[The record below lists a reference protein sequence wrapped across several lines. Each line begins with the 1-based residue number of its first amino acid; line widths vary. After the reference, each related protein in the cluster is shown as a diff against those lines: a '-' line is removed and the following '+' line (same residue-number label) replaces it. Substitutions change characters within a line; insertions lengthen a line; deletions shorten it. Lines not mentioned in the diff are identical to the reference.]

1 METTACQQDL
11 SRDQRDLI
19 EDALTEDPA
28 VSWAATARR
37 VGVHPTTVSRE
48 VNRNRGRVKYSAD
61 AAQSGADRHRHR
73 ARPRRL
79 AEVSEVRAAVTAGLV
94 AKQSPAAIAADLR
107 AAGGPQVC
115 AETIYQAVYA
125 GCLPVTARECLRT
138 RRPRRRSR
146 QVRHPHRRAGLPNIN
161 LRPAAVNDR
170 TEPGHFE
177 LDLII
182 GKNNRS
188 ALLCGIER
196 LTRYGAIVTLP
207 EGYRAE
213 SVLAAMVELFDQIP
227 PDLRRSV
234 TFDQGSE
241 WADWATLVEHYA
253 MTAWFCEPH
262 SPWQRGAVENFNGHV
277 RYWFPRGTDHGLVT
291 PSQADAVTT
300 FLNRQRRRLLGW
312 DSAEQR
318 WLAAGGVPLAA
329 PRPRRASGLL
339 EIGG

>member
-1 METTACQQDL
+1 MPAKKAL

-28 VSWAATARR
+28 VSWAAAARR

-48 VNRNRGRVKYSAD
+48 VNLNRGRVKYSAE
-61 AAQSGADRHRHR
+61 AAQRRAATHRR
-73 ARPRRL
+73 RPRPRRL
-79 AEVSEVRAAVTAGLV
+79 AGAATDLRAAVTAGLV

-107 AAGGPQVC
+107 AAGGAQVC

-125 GCLPVTARECLRT
+125 GCLPVGPRECLRT
-138 RRPRRRSR
+138 RRPRRRGR

-161 LRPAAVNDR
+161 ARPAAVNDR
-170 TEPGHFE
+170 TEAGHFE

-196 LTRYGAIVTLP
+196 RTRYGAIVTLP

-253 MTAWFCEPH
+253 MT
-262 SPWQRGAVENFNGHV
+262 G
-277 RYWFPRGTDHGLVT
+277 
-291 PSQADAVTT
+291 
-300 FLNRQRRRLLGW
+300 
-312 DSAEQR
+312 SAE
-318 WLAAGGVPLAA
+318 
-329 PRPRRASGLL
+329 
-339 EIGG
+339 

>member
-1 METTACQQDL
+1 MPAKKAL
-11 SRDQRDLI
+11 SRDQRDQI
-19 EDALTEDPA
+19 EDALTEDGA
-28 VSWAATARR
+28 VSWAETARR

-48 VNRNRGRVKYSAD
+48 VNLNRGRVKYSAE
-61 AAQSGADRHRHR
+61 AAQHRADRHRRR

-79 AEVSEVRAAVTAGLV
+79 AAVSEVRDAVTKGLA

-107 AAGGPQVC
+107 AAGGAQVC
-115 AETIYQAVYA
+115 AETIYQAVYH

-138 RRPRRRSR
+138 RRSRRRGR
-146 QVRHPHRRAGLPNIN
+146 QARHPNRRAGLPNIHR
-161 LRPAAVNDR
+161 RPAAVNDR

-177 LDLII
+177 LDLVI

-188 ALLCGIER
+188 GLLCGIER

-227 PDLRRSV
+227 PPLRGSV

-241 WADWATLVEHYA
+241 WADWESLVEHYKMA
-253 MTAWFCEPH
+253 VYFCDPH
-262 SPWQRGAVENFNGHV
+262 APWQRGAIENFNGHV

-291 PSQADAVTT
+291 PPQADKVTT
-300 FLNRQRRRLLGW
+300 FLNTQRRRLLGW
-312 DSAEQR
+312 DTAEQR
-318 WLAAGGVPLAA
+318 WLATGGVPLAS
-329 PRPRRASGLL
+329 PQTRRASGLVV
-339 EIGG
+339 IGG

>member
-1 METTACQQDL
+1 MPAKQVL

-48 VNRNRGRVKYSAD
+48 VTRNRGRVKYSAE
-61 AAQSGADRHRHR
+61 AAQRRAAEHRGR
-73 ARPRRL
+73 SRPRRL
-79 AEVSEVRAAVTAGLV
+79 VEASEVRALVTAGLV

-107 AAGGPQVC
+107 ADGGPRVC

-138 RRPRRRSR
+138 RRPRRRGR

-161 LRPAAVNDR
+161 ARPAAVNDR
-170 TEPGHFE
+170 SEPGHFE
-177 LDLII
+177 LDLVI
-182 GKNNRS
+182 GKHNRS

-227 PDLRRSV
+227 PGLRRSV

-241 WADWATLVEHYA
+241 WADWASLVDHYQMA
-253 MTAWFCEPH
+253 AWFCEPH

-291 PSQADAVTT
+291 PAQADAVST
-300 FLNRQRRRLLGW
+300 FLNRQRRRSLGW
-312 DSAEQR
+312 DTAEQR
-318 WLAAGGVPLAA
+318 WLAAGGVALAA
-329 PRPRRASGLL
+329 PTTRRASSLIV
-339 EIGG
+339 IGG